1 MASPW
6 SKLKD
11 SSGYA
16 SALRHCEHRYL
27 VELIFFF
34 ADFTSRLLRSSVAI
48 ADVARADIGASA
60 EVALDA
66 ERAYPDV
73 RSASSIALHVRRGG
87 RRVCASTGWPI
98 RKSPLTIRDRAV
110 RARSCRS
117 SPAPGRRPCR
127 LRPVWW
133 TASRQN
139 RTTPGGVLPAWR
151 DVRRQKSFR

>member
-73 RSASSIALHVRRGG
+73 RSVSSTELHVRPEA
-87 RRVCASTGWPI
+87 RRVCASTGSPI
-98 RKSPLTIRDRAV
+98 RKSPLTARDRAV
-110 RARSCRS
+110 RVRSCRNP
-117 SPAPGRRPCR
+117 PARGHRPCWLR
-127 LRPVWW
+127 LVWW
-133 TASRQN
+133 TALRQN
-139 RTTPGGVLPAWR
+139 QTVPDGA
-151 DVRRQKSFR
+151 